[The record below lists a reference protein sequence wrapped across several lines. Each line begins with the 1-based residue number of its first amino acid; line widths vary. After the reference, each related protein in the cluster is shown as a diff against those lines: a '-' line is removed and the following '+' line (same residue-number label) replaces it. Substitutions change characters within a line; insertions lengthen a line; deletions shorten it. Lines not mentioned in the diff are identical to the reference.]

1 MKKVL
6 FLLIFIFLGSIF
18 SNEIELNK
26 EEKEYL
32 HKKKVIKMCVD
43 PDWFPFEIINQDNI
57 HEGIS
62 ADLIKIIKDKLN
74 LNIEVSK
81 DSYIYVF
88 IKDEN
93 DKVCE
98 YYPNIYQKENLL
110 SAKNI
115 LKFPDSRIFDIE
127 LNANGKDTLE
137 NVIVLACKEPLN
149 LLGFEIIEG
158 INIGSYKSLAKQIIK
173 IDKAKLIKYSG
184 VYKIIGGK

>member
-1 MKKVL
+1 MEVGKPKGEADGSYQIKV
-6 FLLIFIFLGSIF
+6 
-18 SNEIELNK
+18 SNLRTIYN
-26 EEKEYL
+26 
-32 HKKKVIKMCVD
+32 D
-43 PDWFPFEIINQDNI
+43 
-57 HEGIS
+57 G
-62 ADLIKIIKDKLN
+62 DKLN

-81 DSYIYVF
+81 DSYVYIF

-137 NVIVLACKEPLN
+137 NVIVLACKEQLN
-149 LLGFEIIEG
+149 LLGFKRDETGLSIG
-158 INIGSYKSLAKQIIK
+158 DYKDLINQIK
-173 IDKAKLIKYSG
+173 ILLLCWDSS
-184 VYKIIGGK
+184 